1 MAGNRGNPL
10 SFALTPRKK
19 RKKNECLT
27 SSAWIF
33 LGALLPWY
41 FALSNA
47 GIPNIQYYR
56 VVIHDAKHE
65 DYPDMETVTHKITK
79 RRPRDTE
86 VFDRDSFKIR
96 DERERC
102 SVTEDLNRNAYA
114 EHKSKD
120 GRRDA

>member
-1 MAGNRGNPL
+1 MFR
-10 SFALTPRKK
+10 
-19 RKKNECLT
+19 
-27 SSAWIF
+27 
-33 LGALLPWY
+33 GALLPWY
-41 FALSNA
+41 VAHSNA
-47 GIPNIQYYR
+47 GIPNVQYYL
-56 VVIHDAKHE
+56 VVIHAAHHA
-65 DYPDMETVTHKITK
+65 DYPEMETVAHKITK

-102 SVTEDLNRNAYA
+102 SVSEDLNRNAYA